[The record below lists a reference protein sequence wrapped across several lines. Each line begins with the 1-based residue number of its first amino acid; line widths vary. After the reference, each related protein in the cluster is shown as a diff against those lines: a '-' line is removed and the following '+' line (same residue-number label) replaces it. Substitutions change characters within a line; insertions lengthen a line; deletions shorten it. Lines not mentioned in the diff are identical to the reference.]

1 MWILDSCYRGRIE
14 LWVREQGTVRQVTV
28 PYAPFFYLCLPDRPQ
43 HRELIGALEERYT
56 VEACTFSTIH
66 GSREGYRV
74 FASRTIAEAIERQCG
89 FAAELFNVDTRAD
102 QRYMA
107 EQDIFPCGNPGE
119 DRLAPDFPLDLSCL
133 RVEVEGDPHHDTA
146 IPCITCTGTGTEIFA
161 GREEQVLESLGAAV
175 VAQDPDVILLP
186 DAGLWM
192 PRILERA
199 RRCGITL
206 PFSRTGKYRT
216 LSSRSYWSYGRVEYK
231 AGACIPDGRVLI
243 DTARSFTY
251 REGDLSGVILA
262 ARLAG
267 ICPNLAAHFTP
278 GTLISGYEVYEAL
291 RRGIA
296 VPFRKNDPE
305 RVRRFCDL
313 RALDR
318 GGMMFQPRP
327 GVYADVAEIDF
338 TSLYPALIVKH
349 NLSPETLDAPTKAG
363 FLAGVLAPLLSLRV
377 ETKRRK
383 KTAPSYA
390 HLDGIL
396 KWMLVT
402 CFGYTGYRNAKFG
415 QIEVHEQITAQARE
429 TLLAAKECAES
440 CGCHLIHGIVDCLW
454 LQGGDP
460 HTAKR
465 RIEQQSGLLTEY
477 ESYDWIVF
485 LPLADGYG
493 AYNRYYGRKT
503 DGELKIR
510 GIMARR
516 GDTPAYVRATQ
527 EALLG
532 VLCRARTLRDLAALE
547 EQAYTVYQ
555 ERLQGLLHVTGAD
568 LAITRQV
575 SRVVYEKNCLE
586 AAAVRMYRDR
596 GIAIEAGM
604 EVGYVVRD
612 AGKWLVDPVGEAAEY
627 DLRYYRALLDKAWEE
642 VRYAFGSLRAGGGG
656 VGSAGGSARENPRL
670 RQ

>member
-1 MWILDSCYRGRIE
+1 MWILDSSFSRGQVE
-14 LWVREQGTVRQVTV
+14 FWVKEQETVRAIAV
-28 PYAPFFYLCLPDRPQ
+28 PYIPFFYLHLPDRPQ
-43 HRELIGALEERYT
+43 YRELIGALEERYA
-56 VEACTFSTIH
+56 VEACTFRTIH

-74 FASRTIAEAIERQCG
+74 SASRPVAEAIERQSG
-89 FAAELFNVDTRAD
+89 FAAELYNVDTRVD
-102 QRYMA
+102 QRFMA
-107 EQDIFPCGNPGE
+107 EQGIFPCGNPGE
-119 DRLAPDFPLDLSCL
+119 DRLSPDFPLPLSCFHIDIG
-133 RVEVEGDPHHDTA
+133 GDPYHDTA
-146 IPCITCTGTGTEIFA
+146 ITSVTATGTDTEVFR
-161 GREEQVLESLGAAV
+161 GREEDVLGDLCAAV
-175 VAQDPDVILLP
+175 AAQDPDVILLP

-199 RRCGITL
+199 RRCGIT
-206 PFSRTGKYRT
+206 PAFSRTGRYRT
-216 LSSRSYWSYGRVEYK
+216 LASRSYWSYGRVEYK

-251 REGDLSGVILA
+251 REGDLAGVVLA

-291 RRGIA
+291 QKGIA

-327 GVYADVAEIDF
+327 GIYAGVAEIDF

-349 NLSPETLDAPTKAG
+349 NLSPETLDAPTRQG
-363 FLAGVLAPLLSLRV
+363 FLAGVLAPLLALRV

-383 KTAPSYA
+383 KTDPSCAP
-390 HLDGIL
+390 LDGIL

-415 QIEVHEQITAQARE
+415 QIEVHEQITCQARE
-429 TLLAAKECAES
+429 TLLTAKECAEA
-440 CGCHLIHGIVDCLW
+440 CGCRVIHGIVDCLW

-460 HTAKR
+460 AAAKR
-465 RIEQQSGLLTEY
+465 LIEQKSGLLTEHDT
-477 ESYDWIVF
+477 YDWIVF

-493 AYNRYYGRKT
+493 AYNRYYGRKA

-510 GIMARR
+510 GILARR
-516 GDTPAYVRATQ
+516 GDTPAYIRKAQ
-527 EALLG
+527 EALLAL
-532 VLCRARTLRDLAALE
+532 LCRARTPGDLRAQE
-547 EQAYTVYQ
+547 EPAQVLYRELV
-555 ERLQGLLHVTGAD
+555 QGLAHARPQD
-568 LAITRQV
+568 LAITRQI
-575 SRVVYEKNCLE
+575 SRLTYEKNCLE

-596 GIAIEAGM
+596 GIAVAAGM

-612 AGKWLVDPVGEAAEY
+612 AAKWLVDPIPDAAEY
-627 DLRYYRALLDKAWEE
+627 DLRYYRNLLEKAWEE
-642 VRYAFGSLRAGGGG
+642 VRYAFDSLRASG
-656 VGSAGGSARENPRL
+656 VGCIAGEIPAESSAYS
-670 RQ
+670 